1 MRVMSASL
9 LAGEQDAQQLGE
21 EKTKTPLR

>member
-1 MRVMSASL
+1 MRVISASS
-9 LAGEQDAQQLGE
+9 LAGEKGAQQLGE